1 MNSQSIH
8 FGTDGWRG
16 LLHTEVNK
24 ESVAL
29 VAQAFSDYLNQK
41 SPHETPSCAIGYDTR
56 QYSQEF
62 AGVFAEV
69 LSGNGILAILS
80 DRVIPTPVI
89 SFTVKHRGL
98 LAGVMITASHNP
110 PQYNGIK
117 FKASYGGPFFT
128 EETQKVEALL
138 GKSLISRTRDNL
150 TLENLLPD
158 YKERLYQLIDFETI
172 RNSGISCVVDSMHG
186 AGGRLIKDLL
196 EKNRCRVYSI
206 ADKYLP
212 DFGGRSAE
220 PIEKNLEPLKDFLRI
235 NSDVSVGLATD
246 GDADRLGVLMDGGT
260 WLSAQETILLFAD
273 YLIDEKRRPGAIIKT
288 SSVTDKLRI
297 LYESHTQP
305 VYDVQVGFKYIAEK
319 MLEMPVVL
327 GVEESGGFG
336 FGHHIPDRDGI
347 FSAFLFLELLAA
359 SGYKKLS
366 DLVRKFRIK
375 HKILHYDRIDY
386 TFDSPGRTKILTNLV
401 KIGLKDIN
409 RLPVTGMNTF
419 TGSRGTIN
427 GVKIRLEGDCRW
439 LLLRSS
445 ETEPLIRIYA
455 EGQTEDEV
463 RLFLNQ
469 GIVLIHTFSGDKNE
483 EIHD

>member
-1 MNSQSIH
+1 M
-8 FGTDGWRG
+8 
-16 LLHTEVNK
+16 
-24 ESVAL
+24 
-29 VAQAFSDYLNQK
+29 
-41 SPHETPSCAIGYDTR
+41 
-56 QYSQEF
+56 
-62 AGVFAEV
+62 
-69 LSGNGILAILS
+69 
-80 DRVIPTPVI
+80 
-89 SFTVKHRGL
+89 
-98 LAGVMITASHNP
+98 
-110 PQYNGIK
+110 
-117 FKASYGGPFFT
+117 
-128 EETQKVEALL
+128 
-138 GKSLISRTRDNL
+138 
-150 TLENLLPD
+150 
-158 YKERLYQLIDFETI
+158 
-172 RNSGISCVVDSMHG
+172 
-186 AGGRLIKDLL
+186 
-196 EKNRCRVYSI
+196 
-206 ADKYLP
+206 
-212 DFGGRSAE
+212 
-220 PIEKNLEPLKDFLRI
+220 
-235 NSDVSVGLATD
+235 GLATD

-288 SSVTDKLRI
+288 SSVTDKLRM
-297 LYESHTQP
+297 LYESRTQP

-409 RLPVTGMNTF
+409 RLPVTGMDTF

-463 RLFLNQ
+463 RFFLNQ

>member
-1 MNSQSIH
+1 MSDKSIH

-16 LLHTEVNK
+16 LINSEINM

-29 VAQAFSDYLNQK
+29 VAQAFSDYLNKK
-41 SPHETPSCAIGYDTR
+41 SPKETPTCVIGYDTR
-56 QYSQEF
+56 QNSSEF
-62 AGVFAEV
+62 GKMFAEV
-69 LSGNGILAILS
+69 LSGNGIKVILS
-80 DRVIPTPVI
+80 DRIIPTPVI

-98 LAGVMITASHNP
+98 HAGAMITASHNP

-138 GKSLISRTRDNL
+138 GKSLISRNRKNISV
-150 TLENLLPD
+150 ENLLPG
-158 YKERLYQLIDFETI
+158 YLSRLYQLIDFATI
-172 RNSGISCVVDSMHG
+172 RNSRIRCAVDSMHG
-186 AGGRLIKDLL
+186 AGGSLLKNIL
-196 EKNRCRVYSI
+196 EKNQCLIYGI
-206 ADKYLP
+206 DEEFLP

-235 NSDVSVGLATD
+235 NMDIGVGLATD
-246 GDADRLGVLMDGGT
+246 GDADRLGVMMDGGT

-273 YLIDEKRRPGAIIKT
+273 YLIEVKRLPGAIIKT
-288 SSVTDKLRI
+288 SSVTDKLRM
-297 LYESHTQP
+297 LYESRLQP

-319 MLEMPVVL
+319 MLEMPVAL

-347 FSAFLFLELLAA
+347 FSALLFLELLAA

-366 DLVRKFRIK
+366 DLVRRFRIR
-375 HKILHYDRIDY
+375 HKILHYDRIDCI
-386 TFDSPGRTKILTNLV
+386 FDLPGRTTILSNLV
-401 KIGLKDIN
+401 NKGLKDIN
-409 RLPVTGMNTF
+409 HLPVAGINTF

-427 GVKIRLEGDCRW
+427 GVKIRLQGDCRW

-445 ETEPLIRIYA
+445 ETEPIMRIYA

-463 RLFLNQ
+463 KIFLNK
-469 GIVLIHTFSGDKNE
+469 GIALIHEFSGVTNE
-483 EIHD
+483 EIYK